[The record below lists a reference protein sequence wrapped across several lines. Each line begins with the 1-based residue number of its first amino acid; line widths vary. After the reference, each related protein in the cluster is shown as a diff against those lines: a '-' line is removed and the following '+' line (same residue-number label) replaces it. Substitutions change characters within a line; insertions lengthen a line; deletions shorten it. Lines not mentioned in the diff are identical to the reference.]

1 VAPLSTEAVLLRA
14 HDYGDS
20 SRILRFYT
28 KDYGMLSVIAHGVRA
43 KTGKGTTA
51 LASFASGV
59 LCAYVKPYRDLH
71 TMKEFSCR
79 RLRDGL
85 GRDVLRFAGA
95 SAGAELILSHTE
107 QGSHPELFEAFED
120 ALDRLE
126 SVASD
131 QLSAAVLSGLW
142 TIVDGLG
149 FAPQVDSCVNCS
161 EPLGENVVGCF
172 DLPAGGVR
180 CPSCTDELT
189 GPRIG
194 PKARDQVRE
203 LAAGVL
209 PRGLTYDR
217 QHFGL
222 VSDFVTYH
230 VAPKPLKSLHFLGQ
244 VLSEYSSARS

>member
-1 VAPLSTEAVLLRA
+1 MALVNTEAVLLRS

-28 KDYGMLSVIAHGVRA
+28 KDYGMLSVIAHGVRG
-43 KTGKGTTA
+43 KIGKGTTV

-71 TMKEFSCR
+71 TMREFSCR
-79 RLRDGL
+79 ELRDGL
-85 GRDVLRFAGA
+85 GRDILRFAGA
-95 SAGAELILSHTE
+95 SAGAELILSHAE
-107 QGSHPELFEAFED
+107 QGSHVELFETLED

-131 QLSAAVLSGLW
+131 QLSVAVLSGLW
-142 TIVDGLG
+142 TIVEALG

-161 EPLGENVVGCF
+161 VTLGEDVIGCF

-180 CPSCTDELT
+180 CPSCADEST

-194 PKARDQVRE
+194 PKARDEVRE
-203 LAAGVL
+203 LAAGGL
-209 PRGLTYDR
+209 PRGLTYDK
-217 QHFGL
+217 QHFRL

-244 VLSEYSSARS
+244 VLSEYSSVPS